1 MNARS
6 SSAHPSDNGHGWTP
20 PSRAASIT
28 AHTVD
33 RERPPARSRTERG
46 QAAVELALVV
56 PILCLL
62 VLALIDFAKALN
74 YWLDANH
81 LANEG
86 VRAAAV
92 IGSSPQPGGNLARWI
107 QQQAET
113 TELRNGTGS
122 VSSPAQVCITFLA
135 NPSTG
140 TTGRVGDPI
149 KVTVTA
155 PYKWLP
161 FTGGAT
167 ATIRA
172 ESTMRLERPADPS
185 LNGECS

>member
-1 MNARS
+1 MIGQS
-6 SSAHPSDNGHGWTP
+6 SPAPSADNGHEWAP
-20 PSRAASIT
+20 AAKAAPTT
-28 AHTVD
+28 ART
-33 RERPPARSRTERG
+33 RESG

-56 PILCLL
+56 PIICLL

-86 VRAAAV
+86 VRQAAV
-92 IGSSPQPGGNLARWI
+92 MGSSPQPGGSLANWI
-107 QQQAET
+107 QQQAESS
-113 TELRNGTGS
+113 ELRNGSGS
-122 VSSPAQVCITFLA
+122 VSAPAQVCIAFLT

-155 PYKWLP
+155 PYKWIP
-161 FTGGAT
+161 FVGSSTF
-167 ATIRA
+167 TIRA

-185 LNGECS
+185 LNGQCS

>member
-20 PSRAASIT
+20 PSGAASIT

-33 RERPPARSRTERG
+33 RWRPPTRSRNERG

-56 PILCLL
+56 PIFCLL
-62 VLALIDFAKALN
+62 VLALIDFGKALN

-86 VRAAAV
+86 ARQAAV

-113 TELRNGTGS
+113 TELRNGSGS

-155 PYKWLP
+155 PYKWIP
-161 FTGGAT
+161 FAGGAT

-185 LNGECS
+185 LNGQCS

>member
-1 MNARS
+1 VIGQS
-6 SSAHPSDNGHGWTP
+6 SPAPSADKRHEWAPAAT
-20 PSRAASIT
+20 AASTT
-28 AHTVD
+28 ART
-33 RERPPARSRTERG
+33 RESG

-56 PILCLL
+56 PIICLL

-86 VRAAAV
+86 VRQAAV
-92 IGSSPQPGGNLARWI
+92 MGSSPQPGGSLAEWI
-107 QQQAET
+107 QQQAESS
-113 TELRNGTGS
+113 EMRDGTGS
-122 VSSPAQVCITFLA
+122 VSAPAQVCIAFVT

-155 PYKWLP
+155 PYKWIP
-161 FTGGAT
+161 FVGSAT
-167 ATIRA
+167 FTIRA

-185 LNGECS
+185 LNGQCS